1 MLSTSQGHS
10 PDIAAIL
17 AGFGADAADG
27 ALLTR
32 TKDGPT
38 RMTFVPLEPGQYN
51 TNVASNTGA
60 VVAASITQNYSSTG
74 SPGGLATSALM
85 KTSTGG
91 TAFSGGQ
98 CVLSFQFRG
107 KYISLVCT
115 TKYQNNTNPIQ
126 GWVDGQY
133 FSVNNN
139 PQNYKDPGTTANAG
153 QYCYYMPIPVQ
164 LDDDG
169 PHQIEIYNP
178 FDPLNATQNQV
189 QVYGYCLEARLGIPD
204 FVPAGYTNV
213 LTLPTSAGAHPDDSQ
228 SNPLGTGS
236 GAFRVMKITFYCVGA
251 ASDTLNVKRD
261 GNLVYDAVTVSKN
274 TPLAMDFGP
283 NGSIYNGGGSSSGAN
298 LIHANSVGGNIISYA
313 EIRER

>member
-1 MLSTSQGHS
+1 MLLTSQGHS

-51 TNVASNTGA
+51 TNVASNAGA
-60 VVAASITQNYSSTG
+60 GVAASITQNYSSAG
-74 SPGGLATSALM
+74 NPGGLATSVIM
-85 KTSTGG
+85 KTGTGG
-91 TAFSGGQ
+91 TFASGGQ

-107 KYISLVCT
+107 KYIALVCT
-115 TKYQNNTNPIQ
+115 TKYQGNTNPIQ

-139 PQNYKDPGTTANAG
+139 PQNYKDPGTSANAG

-204 FVPAGYTNV
+204 FEPASYVNV
-213 LTLPTSAGAHPDDSQ
+213 VTLPAADSSAA
-228 SNPLGTGS
+228 NPLGTSS
-236 GAFRVMKITFYCVGA
+236 GAFRVVKIVAVASA
-251 ASDTLNVKRD
+251 ADTITVTQD
-261 GNLVYDAVTVSKN
+261 GVTIYNALAIAVNAPVTIF
-274 TPLAMDFGP
+274 DG
-283 NGSIYNGGGSSSGAN
+283 GSQGTLYNGGGSAAGAN
-298 LIHANSVGGNIISYA
+298 LIHAISGSGLNVKTFAY
-313 EIRER
+313 IRER